1 MARPRK
7 ITDDR
12 LLAAAAAV
20 IGRHGPGFTLADI
33 AAEAQISAGTLIHRF
48 GSKHGLLTAMLAA
61 SIDAARQPATTSPD
75 DGDPVAA
82 IRRALVDRYTAIDNP
97 GTAPNHLAQLAT
109 ELADEHLRAGLAD
122 LHTAVETAVT
132 ALVRAAADTGALPGA
147 PAAAVAARIL
157 TATAD
162 GTAIHWSTRPDG
174 HLRDRLTT
182 DLDAILAGWRHPTHT

>member
-12 LLAAAAAV
+12 LLAAAATV
-20 IGRHGPGFTLADI
+20 IGRHGPAFTLADI
-33 AAEAQISAGTLIHRF
+33 AAEARISAGTLIHRF

-75 DGDPVAA
+75 DGDPVAT
-82 IRRALVDRYTAIDNP
+82 IRHALVDRYTAIDDP
-97 GTAPNHLAQLAT
+97 TTAPNHLAQLAT
-109 ELADEHLRAGLAD
+109 ELADEHLRTGLAD
-122 LHTAVETAVT
+122 LHSAVEATVAT
-132 ALVRAAADTGALPGA
+132 LVRAAVEAGTLPGA

-162 GTAIHWSTRPDG
+162 GAAIHWSSRPDG
-174 HLRDRLTT
+174 RLRDRLHT